1 MKTRNVRPHTRRYRL
16 GNLDRR
22 TSESKLLEQFRDELI
37 IHCGGEPSIVQRTI
51 IERAAWLRLRLALL
65 DGKIATG
72 AFSEPDSRCYLG
84 WANTLS
90 RLLLRLGVSPTAAP
104 QPSLS
109 EVLGDIAARR
119 SQPQAVE
126 DGEAAE

>member
-1 MKTRNVRPHTRRYRL
+1 MKTRNVKPHTSRHRL

-22 TSESKLLEQFRDELI
+22 TSESKLFEQFRDELI

-72 AFSEPDSRCYLG
+72 AFSEQDSRCYLG

-90 RLLLRLGVSPTAAP
+90 RLLLRLGVTPTAGP

-109 EVLGDIAARR
+109 EVLADIAARR
-119 SQPQAVE
+119 GAASTD
-126 DGEAAE
+126 DGEEAA